1 MIPKIESGRIGGWSL
16 ATCLGTGLS
25 LLWTPL
31 AWARPVLQLS
41 MTVGL
46 SVSPDY
52 WYVVALSSAA
62 RSGPQVNLVELA
74 DADTEEGE
82 TGEEILGGQGLFVRE
97 WDYLI
102 RVKPLDQESG
112 FQATIEEEGSTEQE
126 FLSEFNEVR
135 LSRTTQPQDT
145 ITMQIDLEG
154 LTRLNPEGEDIH
166 VSLITVKAPSAEDPQ
181 QTRLALDTVV
191 GDAPNYYQLS
201 LSNIR
206 RVQVLDP
213 ERQET
218 VRRSREMIREEEVSV
233 IDSIEGSSLG
243 ILAANILT
251 FDLELM
257 DLDP

>member
-1 MIPKIESGRIGGWSL
+1 MIDKRIGSGMRGWTLAACVGAGVSL
-16 ATCLGTGLS
+16 IGM
-25 LLWTPL
+25 PM
-31 AWARPVLQLS
+31 AWARPMLQVS
-41 MTVGL
+41 MTLGL
-46 SVSPDY
+46 SVSSEY

-62 RSGPQVNLVELA
+62 RSGPRVYLT
-74 DADTEEGE
+74 DTDEEIVG
-82 TGEEILGGQGLFVRE
+82 GEETFVGE

-102 RVKPLDQESG
+102 RVKPLGDETG
-112 FQATIEEEGSTEQE
+112 GVQATIEETGSVEQD
-126 FLSEFNEVR
+126 FLTEFNEAR
-135 LSRTTQPQDT
+135 LSRTTHPQDT

-154 LTRLNPEGEDIH
+154 LTRLNPEEEDIH
-166 VSLITVKAPSAEDPQ
+166 VSLITVESPFGEDPE

-218 VRRSREMIREEEVSV
+218 VRRSREMIQEEEVSV

-251 FDLELM
+251 FDLELA
-257 DLDP
+257 DR